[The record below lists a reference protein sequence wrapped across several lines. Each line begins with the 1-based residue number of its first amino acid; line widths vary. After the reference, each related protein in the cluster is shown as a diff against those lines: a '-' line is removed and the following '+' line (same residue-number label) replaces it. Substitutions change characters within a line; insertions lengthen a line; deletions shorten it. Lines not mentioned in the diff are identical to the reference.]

1 MTPPPVPPNNHD
13 DDDDAERRRQA
24 HRDGYS
30 DDERAEL
37 ARQAREIREQRRE
50 QRRERDQRDAVD
62 VSYGGLNLVARGS
75 IVVLVILIAGQSV
88 FTLLTYSWLNIKI
101 QNVVD
106 PQNIEIAAIRQGIAE
121 NRGQGIAEMRSLRDD
136 IVRNRDYL
144 RELGRT
150 CLLTEQQKMK
160 FQGNLSP
167 AMKEL
172 LMREYLVPNQN
183 EK

>member
-1 MTPPPVPPNNHD
+1 MTPPVPPNNHD
-13 DDDDAERRRQA
+13 DDDRRDQS

-30 DDERAEL
+30 DDERDE
-37 ARQAREIREQRRE
+37 RNRRARELRERRS
-50 QRRERDQRDAVD
+50 ERDQRDAVD

-75 IVVLVILIAGQSV
+75 IVVLVILIAGQSL
-88 FTLLTYSWLNIKI
+88 FTLMTYSWLNQKI

-106 PQNIEIAAIRQGIAE
+106 PQNVELAAIKQSIFE

-144 RELGRT
+144 REIGRE
-150 CLLTEQQKMK
+150 CLLTEAQKMK
-160 FQGNLSP
+160 FQQSLSP

-172 LMREYLVPNQN
+172 LMRDYINPD
-183 EK
+183 K